1 MYIFSCKETALG
13 GFPIWIIILGFVS
26 HILLVLNSMA
36 NLLIY
41 CLVGTKF
48 RKAFVKVFV
57 LIANL
62 YDVVVDDNT
71 ILSRARWWGATK
83 PQISAVVSP

>member
-1 MYIFSCKETALG
+1 MYTFTFYITHITYYKNIFSCKETDLG

-26 HILLVLNSMA
+26 HIFLVLNSMA
-36 NLLIY
+36 NFLIY

-57 LIANL
+57 LIVNTNK
-62 YDVVVDDNT
+62 YVDVNC
-71 ILSRARWWGATK
+71 
-83 PQISAVVSP
+83 

>member
-1 MYIFSCKETALG
+1 MELFFISSCKETELG

-26 HILLVLNSMA
+26 HILLVLNSMV

-48 RKAFVKVFV
+48 RKAFLKVPICND
-57 LIANL
+57 LMI
-62 YDVVVDDNT
+62 DT
-71 ILSRARWWGATK
+71 C
-83 PQISAVVSP
+83 